1 MHVSSTI
8 YCPQGNG
15 QAESTNKV
23 ISKLLTK
30 LVDEK
35 KINWDEHLST
45 IVFSYRTTYKVAM

>member
-8 YCPQGNG
+8 YCPQGIG
-15 QAESTNKV
+15 QAYSTNKV

-45 IVFSYRTTYKVAM
+45 IAFSYATTYKVAT